1 MYIVFL
7 IIGILIAT
15 IFTIKRTHES
25 SPRLLM
31 LKGLSSAFFIFTAI
45 AAFTS
50 NENVP
55 TLVGVTAVVGAVFGL
70 LGDISLDLK
79 YIYPQDH
86 DVYLKG
92 GFTSFSI
99 GHLFYVMSM
108 FFSYNLSFGNYAY
121 AVFGLIL
128 LFVYTPISQK
138 LKFMK
143 LDYNK
148 FMFITMLYGAIIGFT
163 DALSFSIVFTE
174 GATTHTVLHSAGMTL
189 FLLSD
194 AVLSGLYFGKEE
206 KQRNSRPMIILN
218 HIFYYSAQYLLAVSL
233 AFYRG

>member
-7 IIGILIAT
+7 IIGLIITT
-15 IFTIKRTHES
+15 IFTVKRTHKS
-25 SPRLLM
+25 SPKLLM
-31 LKGLSSAFFIFTAI
+31 LKALSSAFFIFTAI
-45 AAFTS
+45 VAFAF

-55 TLVGVTAVVGAVFGL
+55 VLVGVPAIIGAVFGL
-70 LGDISLDLK
+70 LGDVSLDLK

-99 GHLFYVMSM
+99 GHLFYVIAI
-108 FFSYNLSFGNYAY
+108 FFSYNLSFGNYLY
-121 AVFGLIL
+121 SVFGLVVL
-128 LFVYTPISQK
+128 LISVPVTEK
-138 LKFMK
+138 IMK

-148 FMFITMLYGAIIGFT
+148 FKMITFFYSAIIGFT
-163 DALSFSIVFTE
+163 DALSFSVIFSE
-174 GATTHTVLHSAGMTL
+174 GPSAHTILHSAGMTL

-194 AVLSGLYFGKEE
+194 AVLSGLYFGKDE
-206 KQRNSRPMIILN
+206 KKRNSRPMVILN
-218 HIFYYSAQYLLAVSL
+218 HIFYYSAQYLLAISL

>member
-7 IIGILIAT
+7 VVGLLIT
-15 IFTIKRTHES
+15 TVFTIKRTHKS
-25 SPRLLM
+25 SPKLLM
-31 LKGLSSAFFIFTAI
+31 LKGLWSAFFIFTAI
-45 AAFTS
+45 AAFVF

-55 TLVGVTAVVGAVFGL
+55 TLVGLTAITGAVFGL

-99 GHLFYVMSM
+99 GHLLYVISM

-121 AVFGLIL
+121 AIFGLIVL
-128 LFVYTPISQK
+128 VIFTPVSQK
-138 LKFMK
+138 VMK

-148 FMFITMLYGAIIGFT
+148 FMLITLLYGAIIGFT
-163 DALSFSIVFTE
+163 DALSFSIIFTE
-174 GATTHTVLHSAGMTL
+174 GPSAHTLLHSAGMTL

-194 AVLSGLYFGKEE
+194 VVLSTLYFAKDE
-206 KQRNSRPMIILN
+206 KKRNSRPMIILN
-218 HIFYYSAQYLLAVSL
+218 HIFYYSAQYLLAISL